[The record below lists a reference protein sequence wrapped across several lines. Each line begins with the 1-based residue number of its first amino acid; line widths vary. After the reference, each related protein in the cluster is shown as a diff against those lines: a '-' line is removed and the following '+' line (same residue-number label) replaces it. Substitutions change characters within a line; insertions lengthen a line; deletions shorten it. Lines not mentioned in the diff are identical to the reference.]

1 VPDWNKELSFS
12 LRRRPKAAPVVAA
25 EVEVEPLPAAWPP
38 RTSGPLAAWPPLPQG
53 SDPGQTPDT
62 APTDVTETTKALQ
75 IPTFEPTEPSPE
87 PPRLGSDPGQ
97 TPDTATVDRTEP
109 RAKRL
114 RRPAK
119 APKAAKPPKP
129 AKQPKPKRRRGE
141 TAPRATVVVG
151 LKVGASQLAAARVQN
166 GSAPELLQVARRP
179 LAEGIVVGGEL
190 RDVDGLADALRV
202 FFEEEKLPK
211 KGIRLGIANNR
222 IGVRT
227 FELAGIQD
235 SGQLAN
241 AIRFRAQEILP
252 ITLEEAVLDWHVLR
266 EETDEEGTTTR
277 HVLLVVAYREL
288 VDRYVAA
295 CRKAGLELDG
305 IDLEAFAMLRSLT
318 VPAPDDAPPGAQVV
332 VNVGHDRATFAVT
345 DGRVCEFT
353 RVVEWG
359 GRNLNVA
366 IARTL
371 DVAPSE
377 AAPIKHTLSL
387 ADDRLAGVPTDR
399 AAAVLA
405 AVRAELQGFA
415 RELVSSLR
423 FYQNQPGSL
432 GISELVLSGG
442 TAHLPGLAAEL
453 ESLVGVT
460 VRLGDPTA
468 RLALGKLAGVEH
480 AGSLAVAI
488 GLGIED

>member
-1 VPDWNKELSFS
+1 VPDWNTELSFS
-12 LRRRPKAAPVVAA
+12 LRRRPKAAPVAA
-25 EVEVEPLPAAWPP
+25 VEVEVEPLPAVWPP
-38 RTSGPLAAWPPLPQG
+38 RTGEPLAAWPPLEE
-53 SDPGQTPDT
+53 
-62 APTDVTETTKALQ
+62 TETLQ
-75 IPTFEPTEPSPE
+75 IDTFEPTEPSPE
-87 PPRLGSDPGQ
+87 PPCLGSDPGQ
-97 TPDTATVDRTEP
+97 TPDMAPTDMKEP

-119 APKAAKPPKP
+119 PKP
-129 AKQPKPKRRRGE
+129 AKAPRAKRRRGE
-141 TAPRATVVVG
+141 AAPRESVVVG

-166 GSAPELLQVARRP
+166 GGAPQLLQVARRP
-179 LAEGIVVGGEL
+179 LADGIVVGGEL
-190 RDVDGLADALRV
+190 RDVDGLADALRA
-202 FFEEEKLPK
+202 FFDEERLPK

-227 FELAGIQD
+227 FELAGIED
-235 SGQLAN
+235 PGQLAN

-252 ITLEEAVLDWHVLR
+252 ITLDEAVLDWHVLR
-266 EETDEEGTTTR
+266 EETGEDGTTTR

-318 VPAPDDAPPGAQVV
+318 VPTADASTGAQVV

-387 ADDRLAGVPTDR
+387 AEDRLAGVPADR
-399 AAAVLA
+399 AVAVLA
-405 AVRAELQGFA
+405 AVRSELQGFA

-453 ESLVGVT
+453 ESLIGVA
-460 VRLGDPTA
+460 VRVGDPTA
-468 RLALGKLAGVEH
+468 RLTLGKKAEVER

>member
-12 LRRRPKAAPVVAA
+12 LRRRPKAAPAA
-25 EVEVEPLPAAWPP
+25 PVEVEPLPAEWPP
-38 RTSGPLAAWPPLPQG
+38 RTSDPLAAWPPLRPGSETTEVLQVETFEPMEPSPEPPRPG

-62 APTDVTETTKALQ
+62 APTDSE
-75 IPTFEPTEPSPE
+75 
-87 PPRLGSDPGQ
+87 
-97 TPDTATVDRTEP
+97 EP
-109 RAKRL
+109 RPKRL

-119 APKAAKPPKP
+119 ARQPKP
-129 AKQPKPKRRRGE
+129 AKQPRAAKAPKRRRGE
-141 TAPRATVVVG
+141 AAPRESVVVG

-166 GSAPELLQVARRP
+166 GGAPQLLQVARRP

-190 RDVDGLADALRV
+190 RDVDGLADALRE
-202 FFEEEKLPK
+202 FFEQEKLPK
-211 KGIRLGIANNR
+211 KSIRLGIANNR

-235 SGQLAN
+235 AGQLAN

-252 ITLEEAVLDWHVLR
+252 ITLDEAVLDWHVLR

-318 VPAPDDAPPGAQVV
+318 VPAPPDAPPGAQVV

-387 ADDRLAGVPTDR
+387 AEDRLAGVPIDR

-405 AVRAELQGFA
+405 AVRGELQGFA

-453 ESLVGVT
+453 ESLIGVT
-460 VRLGDPTA
+460 VRVGDPTA
-468 RLALGKLAGVEH
+468 RLTLGKKAEIDH